1 MKHMVFPA
9 IAPLL
14 LVQPLYAEEAARGQA
29 GYENVP
35 AFGGPESVT
44 EQLRRGNSGDSVPI
58 STRRNSASRNRYT
71 VPGSPRQFLEEL
83 TAIRDS
89 HPSSTRQYW
98 REIGSGCRE
107 MASVD
112 RIKEEIGW
120 LKVPFGLLA
129 VVDASLLGWLAQSY
143 TKANPVLVAASTVAV
158 IVVSSGIFQL
168 NRIAYRLFDD
178 LEES

>member
-1 MKHMVFPA
+1 
-9 IAPLL
+9 
-14 LVQPLYAEEAARGQA
+14 
-29 GYENVP
+29 
-35 AFGGPESVT
+35 
-44 EQLRRGNSGDSVPI
+44 
-58 STRRNSASRNRYT
+58 
-71 VPGSPRQFLEEL
+71 
-83 TAIRDS
+83 
-89 HPSSTRQYW
+89 
-98 REIGSGCRE
+98 

-112 RIKEEIGW
+112 RIREEIGW

-143 TKANPVLVAASTVAV
+143 ANSSPVLAAAATVAV